1 MEQSTGTPEATTTGL
16 EDPRL
21 DPDRLRQV
29 LIACALAP
37 QANRITRMIEA
48 IRDIDFDP
56 TYFEG
61 ER

>member
-1 MEQSTGTPEATTTGL
+1 MSETDDRAMTAPAP

-29 LIACALAP
+29 LVACALAP
-37 QANRITRMIEA
+37 QANRITRMVEA
-48 IRDIDFDP
+48 IRDLDFDS